1 MNEEFDRD
9 CRQGLRWFAYL
20 VLFVLTIL
28 IAIPYIWM
36 WTHSYWRLCWVDDT
50 GKYDGNSCNFKLD
63 GPNVGAMRFYLHDF
77 DHEGSYGLLVV
88 LDLDKADM
96 QTKFMDVV
104 LEVRGEN
111 IPMNL
116 IGEGFKGVHRQYE
129 FTPLSALKPLSV
141 GDVLNMSIRIKI
153 TDIQNSYS
161 AEIRGQAHLVAEWV
175 LIVAWPT

>member
-1 MNEEFDRD
+1 MREEFS
-9 CRQGLRWFAYL
+9 QILKWTSYS
-20 VLFVLTIL
+20 VLSFLAIL
-28 IAIPYIWM
+28 IAVPLVWV
-36 WTHSYWRLCWVDDT
+36 WTHSYWRLCWVDED
-50 GKYDGNSCNFKLD
+50 GNYDGCSCNFRVA
-63 GPNVGAMRFYLHDF
+63 GPAVGSMRFYLDDF

-88 LDLDKADM
+88 LDLDKAEI

-104 LEVRGEN
+104 LEVRGESM
-111 IPMNL
+111 PMNL
-116 IGEGFKGVHRQYE
+116 IGEDFKGVHRQYA

>member
-1 MNEEFDRD
+1 MSEEIGGNF
-9 CRQGLRWFAYL
+9 RQALKWTAYS
-20 VLFVLTIL
+20 VLLVLTIL
-28 IAIPYIWM
+28 IAVPYIWL
-36 WTHSYWRLCWVDDT
+36 WTHSSWRLCWVDEDCN
-50 GKYDGNSCNFKLD
+50 YDGRSCNFRVD
-63 GPNVGAMRFYLHDF
+63 GPAVGAMRFYLDDF

-88 LDLDKADM
+88 LDLDKAEI

-104 LEVRGEN
+104 LEVRGES

-116 IGEGFKGVHRQYE
+116 IGEDFKGVHRQYA

-161 AEIRGQAHLVAEWV
+161 AEIRGRTHLVAKWV